1 MPYVKVNDIQ
11 MYCEMHGDGEPL
23 VVILGLGTDVSEWDG
38 IIRWLTE
45 KYKVLAFDNR
55 GAGRTDKPDIPF
67 SGNFRRH
74 LPSIAPTHCMNY
86 TFQRLSCMGRKI
98 SLSLTH

>member
-55 GAGRTDKPDIPF
+55 GAGRTDKPDIPY
-67 SGNFRRH
+67 SIEMMADDTAGV
-74 LPSIAPTHCMNY
+74 LPAP
-86 TFQRLSCMGRKI
+86 GRQAANTPREF
-98 SLSLTH
+98 LRGGLPAGR